1 MCSASEGEAA
11 SPLWTERIVE
21 REIERGLPS
30 MVTLMTARDVL
41 DSLVAPSLV
50 CRKTTDS
57 LPSNGRT
64 ARRARILSTFLY

>member
-21 REIERGLPS
+21 RGLERVLPS
-30 MVTLMTARDVL
+30 IVTLMAARAVL

-50 CRKTTDS
+50 CR
-57 LPSNGRT
+57 
-64 ARRARILSTFLY
+64 